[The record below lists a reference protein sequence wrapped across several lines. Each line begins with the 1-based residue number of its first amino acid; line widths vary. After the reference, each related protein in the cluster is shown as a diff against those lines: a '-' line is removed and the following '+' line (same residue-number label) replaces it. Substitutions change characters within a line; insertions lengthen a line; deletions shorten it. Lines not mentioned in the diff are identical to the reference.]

1 MIEQIIDKLFLAP
14 VWALQ
19 IIVTIALAI
28 LPDGTFSKAVSKK
41 LRERLHQPEGEQPVI
56 STCCAAVLE
65 VNKVGNEIYAVCS
78 KCRKYVG
85 HFTSRPCALLE
96 SNFEGLLAG
105 ALRERDCSPGLCER
119 EVRSVYQ
126 LYIQT
131 LHSFAPQAARS
142 ALRRFMP
149 VERVDNP

>member
-1 MIEQIIDKLFLAP
+1 MFEKIIDKLFLAP

-19 IIVTIALAI
+19 IMVTIALAI
-28 LPDGTFSKAVSKK
+28 LPKRTFSKDVSKR
-41 LRERLHQPEGEQPVI
+41 LRTRLHQPEGEQPVI
-56 STCCAAVLE
+56 SQCCEAVLE
-65 VNKVGNEIYAVCS
+65 VNKVGHEIYAVCS
-78 KCRKYVG
+78 KCRKYLG

-105 ALRERDCSPGLCER
+105 ALRERDSTVSLCQA
-119 EVRSVYQ
+119 EVRSVYDI
-126 LYIQT
+126 YIRT

-149 VERVDNP
+149 VERVDKR

>member
-1 MIEQIIDKLFLAP
+1 MFEKIIDKLLLAP
-14 VWALQ
+14 VRILQ
-19 IIVTIALAI
+19 CIVTILLAI
-28 LPDGTFSKAVSKK
+28 TPDRTFSKEVSER
-41 LRERLHQPEGEQPVI
+41 LRTRLHQAEGKQPVI
-56 STCCAAVLE
+56 STCCEAVLE
-65 VNKVGNEIYAVCS
+65 VNKVGNEIFAVCS
-78 KCRKYVG
+78 RCRKYVG

-96 SNFEGLLAG
+96 TNFEGLLAG
-105 ALRERDCSPGLCER
+105 ALRERDCSLSLCDP

-149 VERVDNP
+149 VERVDKH